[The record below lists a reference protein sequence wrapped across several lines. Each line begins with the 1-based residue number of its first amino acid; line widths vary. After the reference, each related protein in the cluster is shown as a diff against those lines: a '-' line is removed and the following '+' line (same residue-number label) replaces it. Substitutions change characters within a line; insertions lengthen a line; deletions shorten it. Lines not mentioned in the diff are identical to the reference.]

1 MLCTGPAFFR
11 GTGPYSAGNLALQ
24 ADIPCAPCRYNFN
37 CPDPVCREILS
48 VDAVYD
54 ACCATLRGKRPDDR
68 GHGVKIFQSFFG
80 GDGYLDWQRC
90 DDGDAGVEAL
100 GERYGRMW
108 KSCLDDRASF
118 PPSTEISAD
127 GISDGRGSELVRI
140 AGHGMEISAA
150 IAATARLTPLPLG
163 ELTHL
168 GDAETGLAGR
178 MKLYSALHPE
188 CAPLIDFF
196 SLMRDNI
203 VTEDLPTIA
212 EETRRC
218 YAWARHLASSL

>member
-24 ADIPCAPCRYNFN
+24 ADIPCAPCRYNFT
-37 CPDPVCREILS
+37 CPDPVCREIVS

-54 ACCATLRGKRPDDR
+54 ACCAMLRGKRPGDR
-68 GHGVKIFQSFFG
+68 GHGVKIYRSFFG
-80 GDGYLDWQRC
+80 DDGYLDWQRC
-90 DDGDAGVEAL
+90 DDGDAGAEAL
-100 GERYGRMW
+100 GERYGLMW
-108 KSCLDDRASF
+108 KSCLDDRAIL
-118 PPSTEISAD
+118 PPSSGISAERD
-127 GISDGRGSELVRI
+127 SELVRI
-140 AGHGMEISAA
+140 AGHGMEISAS
-150 IAATARLTPLPLG
+150 IAATARLTPLPVG
-163 ELTHL
+163 ELMQM
-168 GDAETGLAGR
+168 GDAETGVAGQ

-188 CAPLIDFF
+188 YAPLVDFF